1 MDWKTWKPIYT
12 DIASRLGFSIR
23 EDYAATNMLSHL
35 IKDINPA
42 PLLER
47 LEKTIREKDVVIF
60 GSGPSLMDHIEY
72 VNQHVSDAVH
82 IAADGA
88 ISALRDFGLECDILV
103 TDLDGSIEDILH
115 AVTEGTLPVVHAHGD
130 NQSAVLKCVP
140 QMDCLLG
147 STQVEP
153 LSNVFLWG
161 GFTDGD
167 RACYLA
173 SEYGPKRIVLAGMD
187 FGSVVGKWS
196 KPGHTQHFLASP
208 RKVVKLQIAEDLLN
222 RLWMKTRIN
231 HVTVQEMMAK
241 QSLVS

>member
-12 DIASRLGFSIR
+12 DIASRLNLAIK
-23 EDYAATNMLSHL
+23 EDYIATRTLSHL

-47 LEKTIREKDVVIF
+47 LEGTIRGKDVIIF
-60 GSGPSLMDHIEY
+60 GSGPSLMDHIVY
-72 VNQHVSDAVH
+72 VNEQLADAVH

-88 ISALRDFGLECDILV
+88 ISALRDFGLKCDILV
-103 TDLDGSIEDILH
+103 TDLDGNMEDILP
-115 AVTEGTLPVVHAHGD
+115 ALAEGTLPIVHAHGD
-130 NQSAVLKCVP
+130 NQSEVLKYVP
-140 QMDCLLG
+140 QMEHLLG

-153 LSNVFLWG
+153 LPNVFLWG

-173 SEYGPKRIVLAGMD
+173 SDYGPKRIVLAGMD

-196 KPGHTQHFLASP
+196 KPGHSQHFLASP
-208 RKVVKLQIAEDLLN
+208 RKMMKLKIAEDLLD
-222 RLWMKTRIN
+222 RLWMKTGTN
-231 HVTVQEMMAK
+231 HVTIQEMIAK
-241 QSLVS
+241 

>member
-12 DIASRLGFSIR
+12 DIASRLGLSTT
-23 EDYAATNMLSHL
+23 EDYAATKTLSHL
-35 IKDINPA
+35 IKDTDPA
-42 PLLER
+42 PLLDR
-47 LEKTIREKDVVIF
+47 LERTIREKDVIVF

-103 TDLDGSIEDILH
+103 TDLDGSMEDILL
-115 AVTEGTLPVVHAHGD
+115 AATEGTLPIVHAHGD
-130 NQSAVLKCVP
+130 NQSAVLECVP
-140 QMDCLLG
+140 QMNHLLG

-173 SEYGPKRIVLAGMD
+173 SEYGPRRIVLAGMD

-208 RKVVKLQIAEDLLN
+208 RKVMKLQIAEDLLD
-222 RLWMKTRIN
+222 RLWMKTGTN
-231 HVTVQEMMAK
+231 HVTIQEMIAE
-241 QSLVS
+241 QNLVP

>member
-1 MDWKTWKPIYT
+1 MTWKPIYT
-12 DIASRLGFSIR
+12 DIASGLGLSIR
-23 EDYAATNMLSHL
+23 EDYDATKALSHL
-35 IKDINPA
+35 IKDIDPA
-42 PLLER
+42 PLLKR
-47 LEKTIREKDVVIF
+47 LEGTIRERDVVIF
-60 GSGPSLMDHIEY
+60 GSGPSLMGHIEY
-72 VNQHVSDAVH
+72 VDQYISDAVH

-88 ISALRDFGLECDILV
+88 ISALRDYGLECDILV
-103 TDLDGSIEDILH
+103 TDLDGSMEDILL
-115 AVTEGTLPVVHAHGD
+115 AVTEGTLPIVHAHGD

-140 QMDCLLG
+140 QMDHLLG

-173 SEYGPKRIVLAGMD
+173 SEYGPKRIILAGMD

-208 RKVVKLQIAEDLLN
+208 RKMVKLQIAEDLLN
-222 RLWMKTRIN
+222 RLWMKTGTK
-231 HVTVQEMMAK
+231 HVTIQEMIAK
-241 QSLVS
+241 QDLVP